1 MKQKNKNEDFCL
13 QCYQNVTRKLGAS
26 MLGSALTGTGV
37 IRAGE
42 CTTRAA
48 KKF

>member
-1 MKQKNKNEDFCL
+1 ML
-13 QCYQNVTRKLGAS
+13 LGALGAS

-37 IRAGE
+37 TRAGERIIRAG
-42 CTTRAA
+42 